1 MNQVRFF
8 VSLII
13 NILVS
18 LFCAWI
24 VTTMNLFP
32 EVSDKIVF
40 ITVLI
45 IALAFCTLFT
55 RQIYDNKEEVHS

>member
-1 MNQVRFF
+1 MNQVRLF